1 MPLLLVRCRAVDPA
15 GRFLSGRAGRL
26 LVDRWAV
33 RTPLMRTTLHLVGD
47 RDCLFAR
54 PLLQPVPVLAASW
67 TGPHV
72 DLVCGVAATALGS
85 IMMREAAV
93 LVPVYRRQ
101 DGQLMVV
108 LVRRAQG
115 GAHGG
120 QLALPGGR
128 RAPGDAD
135 LAATALRE
143 ADEEIGLAG
152 DRVELLAALPVVE
165 TQTTGFRI
173 SPFLARLAVLA
184 PWRCQEGEIA
194 EVVEVRV
201 GELAR
206 PEVQVEEVRAF
217 PTWPAPRRVRLW
229 RVGRHEVWG
238 VTYRILEP
246 LVPRLLGGEWPL

>member
-1 MPLLLVRCRAVDPA
+1 M
-15 GRFLSGRAGRL
+15 
-26 LVDRWAV
+26 
-33 RTPLMRTTLHLVGD
+33 T
-47 RDCLFAR
+47 
-54 PLLQPVPVLAASW
+54 
-67 TGPHV
+67 
-72 DLVCGVAATALGS
+72 
-85 IMMREAAV
+85 REAAV

-108 LVRRAQG
+108 LVRRALG

-120 QLALPGGR
+120 QLALPGGQR
-128 RAPGDAD
+128 DSTDAD

-143 ADEEIGLAG
+143 ANEELGLAD

-173 SPFLARLAVLA
+173 APFLARLPGPV
-184 PWRCQEGEIA
+184 PWRLQEGEVA
-194 EVVEVRV
+194 EVVEVPV
-201 GELAR
+201 AELAG
-206 PEVQVEEVRAF
+206 PEVRAEEVREF

-246 LVPRLLGGEWPL
+246 LVPRLLAGEWRL